1 MAGPSPGVTII
12 VVAFGLVLLIF
23 AIWAV
28 CSKLLPHLR
37 HPESEPMN
45 TLPQTTQTTDPKNH
59 QAGLRRSLY
68 GTQKS
73 LFQEPRN
80 DISDYDLKNSRFS
93 TCALDFSRPPSPMPR
108 RPRVQSIHDHGH
120 NGRGRTRSRSRN
132 RSPSHSR
139 SRSRHH
145 SAADLRASLY
155 SDPELLLHND
165 ARSSTFNLIIDQPD
179 AITHGRP
186 RSQYYDSLT
195 TSVRS
200 KSVHSQNRRR
210 SAPLLVTDL
219 SNIVLPY
226 YSSDISSVELITTGP
241 SPLSPYKHLSATSFN
256 NSSRHSLPP
265 NLDGYFSMTNN
276 PRRSPFAYSPGS
288 NTPKGGCTT
297 PPAKATTILPG
308 WPLTTTTSS
317 PLSAEDSGVVPPVPP
332 TTLEGVHNRKTVTT
346 TEHGDRGQAEETNRE
361 ATIKTPLSATVV
373 SA

>member
-80 DISDYDLKNSRFS
+80 NISDYDLKNSRFS
-93 TCALDFSRPPSPMPR
+93 TCALDFSRPPSPTHR
-108 RPRVQSIHDHGH
+108 SRVQSSHGH
-120 NGRGRTRSRSRN
+120 GRGRTRSGSRN

-139 SRSRHH
+139 SRSRHL
-145 SAADLRASLY
+145 SAADLRTALY
-155 SDPELLLHND
+155 SEPALLLHND

-186 RSQYYDSLT
+186 RSQYYDSSS

-200 KSVHSQNRRR
+200 KSVHSQKRR

-219 SNIVLPY
+219 SNIVLPH
-226 YSSDISSVELITTGP
+226 YSSDTSSVELLTTTGP

-256 NSSRHSLPP
+256 NSSRHSLP
-265 NLDGYFSMTNN
+265 NLDAYFSMTNN
-276 PRRSPFAYSPGS
+276 PRRSSFATPGS
-288 NTPKGGCTT
+288 NTPKSGCTT
-297 PPAKATTILPG
+297 PPAETPTIPE

-317 PLSAEDSGVVPPVPP
+317 PLSDEGPGVPPIPP
-332 TTLEGVHNRKTVTT
+332 TTLERVHTRKKGTT
-346 TEHGDRGQAEETNRE
+346 REHGVRGQAGKTSHE

-373 SA
+373 SAKA